1 MPQPQQDGGLRKKSP
16 EPFCFFPAISP
27 TVDVED
33 EGVGNEEIGHAP
45 GDDDDLM
52 AGSNS
57 PTAVSTTTQTTGS
70 RKHGRDDGGTNG
82 VSSTKRRKKGLQGLD
97 GDVSMADGF
106 SETPTPVEEPRTTNG
121 CSVGTQVEDVVE
133 LTAADS
139 ILLGQEDRSVLTC
152 AWNPVHSTVLATA
165 STDSIA
171 RIWNVPLD
179 ANPLTQIQNKIISHD
194 PSNLAKRDVT
204 ALRWSPQGDLLAT
217 GSYDGQGRIWTAD
230 GRIRHA
236 LSLGT
241 CPVVNLKWNKSAD
254 TLLSLFCDGRII
266 AWNALTGDSRR
277 IYEPGDES
285 AVDMDWV
292 DDTQFVACGDKGSVS
307 RYSLDSDGP
316 LSTYLGHV
324 GEVRCLTWDDVS
336 DRLATGGEDSTVLVR
351 FDLHLSSPHPPRT
364 KPLTRRAL
372 SLGLA
377 KTPQRRPLHSRIQ
390 THWPQILHRLPLM
403 AATSRQLI
411 LPTEAPHTRVC
422 IKRLHNPA
430 LGNCLSSLLAR
441 SQTAHRPDRAYFLLT
456 GRRTASIRREWTS
469 CGLAHGERRGDT
481 CI

>member
-33 EGVGNEEIGHAP
+33 EGVGNEENGHAP
-45 GDDDDLM
+45 DDDDDLM

-57 PTAVSTTTQTTGS
+57 PTAVSTTTQTTSS

-82 VSSTKRRKKGLQGLD
+82 VSSTKRRKKGLD
-97 GDVSMADGF
+97 GDVPMTDGF
-106 SETPTPVEEPRTTNG
+106 SETPTPAEEPRTTNG

-139 ILLGQEDRSVLTC
+139 ILLGQEDKSVLTC

-171 RIWNVPLD
+171 RIWNVPLN
-179 ANPLTQIQNKIISHD
+179 ANPSTQIQNKIISHD

-292 DDTQFVACGDKGSVS
+292 DDTQFVACGDKGSVF

-316 LSTYLGHV
+316 LSIYLGHV
-324 GEVRCLTWDDVS
+324 GEVRCLTWDDAS
-336 DRLATGGEDSTVLVR
+336 DRLATGGEDNTVLVR
-351 FDLHLSSPHPPRT
+351 FDLHISSPPWGKTTDSSRAILRFGKNPPKASPPLPNPDSSAINPLLSPSHGSHFPSTHP
-364 KPLTRRAL
+364 
-372 SLGLA
+372 S
-377 KTPQRRPLHSRIQ
+377 H
-390 THWPQILHRLPLM
+390 
-403 AATSRQLI
+403 
-411 LPTEAPHTRVC
+411 
-422 IKRLHNPA
+422 
-430 LGNCLSSLLAR
+430 
-441 SQTAHRPDRAYFLLT
+441 
-456 GRRTASIRREWTS
+456 
-469 CGLAHGERRGDT
+469 
-481 CI
+481 